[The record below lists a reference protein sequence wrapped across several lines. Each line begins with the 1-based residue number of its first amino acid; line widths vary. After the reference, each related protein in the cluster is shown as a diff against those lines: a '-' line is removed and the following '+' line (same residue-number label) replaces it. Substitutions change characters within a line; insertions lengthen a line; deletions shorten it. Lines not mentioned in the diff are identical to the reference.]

1 MSKFPKEQEIAIPP
15 GPVILAV
22 GLATAVAV
30 GAALAASR
38 WAADPSSMAWAAGL
52 GAAGAGVVTGA
63 SALFFTSAKPR
74 PAGLCGSFWLAATL
88 VRFVAVPGVCLSV
101 HWSAPSVG
109 LAPVLATVGT
119 YLACLAAE
127 TAVVVR
133 LVHRSLEETP
143 R

>member
-1 MSKFPKEQEIAIPP
+1 MSRLPKEQEIAIAP
-15 GPVILAV
+15 GPVLWAV
-22 GLATAVAV
+22 GVATVVAV
-30 GAALAASR
+30 GAVLVASR
-38 WAADPSSMAWAAGL
+38 WASDPSGMAWAAGL

-63 SALFFTSAKPR
+63 SALFFTSARPR
-74 PAGLCGSFWLAATL
+74 PASICGSFWLAATL

-127 TAVVVR
+127 TVTVVR
-133 LVHRSLEETP
+133 SVHRSLEETP